1 MQVVYAL
8 QEPPEEWTKAI
19 FLAGPTPRA
28 ENPVPSW
35 RPEALRLL
43 ESMGYDGVVFVPEAE
58 DGNWAK
64 NYLDQIEWETLGLKL
79 ADAIVFWVP
88 RDLDTMPAFT
98 TNVEYG
104 RWVGTYKTVLGHPKN
119 APKTRYLDALLAD
132 VSDGHEEWHPTLEG
146 TLKAALDRLG
156 AGARRSGG
164 ERYVPLHIWQT
175 PMFQSWY
182 AALRKV
188 GNRLDEADVLWT
200 FLMPKARMVF
210 SWVLW
215 VKVWIAAEG
224 RYKENEWVFARTDI
238 STVVLYQSWV
248 PSDLAGI
255 TGAQLHDVL
264 MATELALVR
273 EFRSPVR
280 NADGFVHELPGGSSK
295 EDQDPIAVAQDEV
308 REETGLKLAARMKS
322 ARLKHA
328 RRMVHAE
335 TGLVMANQRFKEI
348 GSRQVAATLSAHQAH
363 VFAVELSNSEM
374 DQVRQIA
381 ASGETR
387 GVEEDTELTY
397 MEVKTLGEMLDEEL
411 VDWSMVGM
419 ISQTLLGSMRPSS
432 E

>member
-8 QEPPEEWTKAI
+8 QDPPEDWTKAI

-35 RPEALRLL
+35 RPEAIKLL

-64 NYLDQIEWETLGLKL
+64 NYLDQIEWETLGLKM
-79 ADAIVFWVP
+79 ADAIIFWVP

-104 RWVGTYKTVLGHPKN
+104 RWVGSYKTVLGHPKD
-119 APKTRYLDALLAD
+119 APKTRYLDALLAE
-132 VSDGHEEWHPTLEG
+132 VSEGHEEWHPTLEG
-146 TLKAALDRLG
+146 TLKAAVERLG
-156 AGARRSGG
+156 AGASRSGG

-182 AALRKV
+182 AALKRV
-188 GNRLDEADVLWT
+188 GNRLDEADVRWT
-200 FLMPKARMVF
+200 FLMPKARTVF

-215 VKVWIAAEG
+215 VKVWVASEG
-224 RYKENEWVFARTDI
+224 RHKANEWVFARKDI

-248 PSDLAGI
+248 PEDLAGI
-255 TGAQLHDVL
+255 TGAQLRDVL
-264 MATELALVR
+264 MATELALVK

-280 NADGFVHELPGGSSK
+280 NADGFVYELAGGSSNK
-295 EDQDPIAVAQDEV
+295 DRDPFAVARDEV
-308 REETGLKLAARMKS
+308 HEETGLLISKD
-322 ARLKHA
+322 
-328 RRMVHAE
+328 
-335 TGLVMANQRFKEI
+335 RFREI
-348 GSRQVAATLSAHQAH
+348 GGRQVAATLSAHQAH
-363 VFAVELSNSEM
+363 LFAVELSNSEM

-387 GVEEDTELTY
+387 GVEEDTERTY
-397 MEVKTLGEMLDEEL
+397 MEVKTLGEMLDEGL

-419 ISQTLLGSMRPSS
+419 VTQTVLTSCSGRGRGRRPRAWARSRTPRIRS
-432 E
+432 L

>member
-8 QEPPEEWTKAI
+8 QDFPDEWTSAI

-28 ENPVPSW
+28 ENPTPSW
-35 RPEALRLL
+35 RPEALKTL
-43 ESMGYDGVVFVPEAE
+43 EALGYDGVVFVPEAE

-64 NYLDQIEWETLGLKL
+64 NYLDQINWETAGLKL

-98 TNVEYG
+98 TNVEFG
-104 RWVGTYKTVLGHPKN
+104 RWVGSCKTVLGHPKD

-146 TLKAALDRLG
+146 TLKATLERLG
-156 AGARRSGG
+156 GGDKRSGG

-182 AALRKV
+182 TALKAA
-188 GNRLDEADVLWT
+188 GNRLDEADVHWT
-200 FLMPKARMVF
+200 FLMPKARIVF

-215 VKVWIAAEG
+215 VKVWIEAED
-224 RYKENEWVFARTDI
+224 RFKENEWVFSRTDI

-248 PSDLAGI
+248 PDDLKDTSA
-255 TGAQLHDVL
+255 AQFRDVL
-264 MATELALVR
+264 MATELALIR

-280 NADGFVHELPGGSSK
+280 NDDGMVHELPGGSSK
-295 EDQDPIAVAQDEV
+295 EDKSPLNVAKEEV
-308 REETGLKLAARMKS
+308 REETGLKIAARRKS
-322 ARLKHA
+322 GRLKQA

-335 TGLVMANQRFKEI
+335 TGLVMAAERFRTV
-348 GSRQVAATLSAHQAH
+348 GSRQVAATLSSHQAH
-363 VFAVELSNSEM
+363 AFAVALTDEEM
-374 DQVRQIA
+374 SQVRQLA
-381 ASGETR
+381 ASGETQ

-397 MEVKTLGEMLDEEL
+397 MEIRTLGELLEEGL
-411 VDWSMVGM
+411 VGWSMVGM
-419 ISQTLLGSMRPSS
+419 VTQALLGAV
-432 E
+432 